1 MGYALYLAL
10 SPSLSLSLSLSLP
23 LPLSLLL
30 SPQSLNTAHHVHTVH
45 FWHGNIFQYTQ
56 VCVTRYFSLTKL
68 GHSAHSW
75 VLHHRIWLFGWLRA
89 CGATT
94 IPSLG
99 QNLYNHVCVGL
110 HRLTYVV
117 FCLSV
122 PVNGKKKLA
131 LLNIERQK
139 APSVVVKTPVVRLLS
154 VQ

>member
-1 MGYALYLAL
+1 MCGICVIL
-10 SPSLSLSLSLSLP
+10 SSLSLPLSLSLSPSLP

-30 SPQSLNTAHHVHTVH
+30 SSQSLNTAHHVHTVH

-89 CGATT
+89 CGTTT

-99 QNLYNHVCVGL
+99 QNLYNHMCVGL

-122 PVNGKKKLA
+122 PVNGKKA
-131 LLNIERQK
+131 C
-139 APSVVVKTPVVRLLS
+139 SVEHRKTKS
-154 VQ
+154 SFCHCQNACCQIA